1 MASNNPPAF
10 VLDSFAVLALLENE
24 NGAVRVQ
31 NILKL
36 AQTGD
41 ARAYLSIINVGEI
54 LYITERNR
62 DLPLAQK
69 TLATLEQLPIEVL
82 PATRE
87 RVFAAAHIK
96 ANYPVAYADAFA
108 VAAAQEFEATVV
120 TGDPEFKHIE
130 SVLQVEW
137 LER

>member
-1 MASNNPPAF
+1 MVSNNLPIF

-24 NGAVRVQ
+24 KGAVRVQ

-36 AQTGD
+36 AQSGE
-41 ARAYLSIINVGEI
+41 AQVYLSIINVGEI
-54 LYITERNR
+54 LYITERER
-62 DLPLAQK
+62 GLPLAQK
-69 TLATLEQLPIEVL
+69 TLATLEQLPLEIL

-108 VAAAQEFEATVV
+108 IAAAQEFEATVI
-120 TGDPEFKHIE
+120 TSDPEFQAVETLIA
-130 SVLQVEW
+130 VEW
-137 LER
+137 I